1 MSQSLVSE
9 TLAVDYVKPA
19 DVVKTMIETGA
30 SKADLS
36 VLNIFVRGMLGGG
49 FLAIATS
56 IAFVAAAQTGIP
68 VVGALLFPVGFIC
81 ITLLGVDLITGYFAL
96 TPLAVIHGRLSF
108 GGMLRAWVVVWAGN
122 LAGSVLYAFM
132 MYGGLSVFGALPAV
146 APPVVAA
153 VPPAATPGAAA
164 PAPAP
169 APPLTPAQA
178 LMVPD
183 PIGVSEATV
192 VKRIA
197 TFKTLHYEQFGGVG
211 FLAIFV
217 KAMLC
222 NWMVTLGVV
231 LPMASRA
238 AIGKIVATYVPIF
251 MFFAMGYEHMVV
263 NMFII
268 PAAMFFGAP
277 ITMGDFWIGNEL
289 PATLGNFAGG
299 FLFTGAALGFV
310 YRTRAT

>member
-1 MSQSLVSE
+1 MSQSLAADTPV
-9 TLAVDYVKPA
+9 LDYIKPA

-56 IAFVAAAQTGIP
+56 IAFVGAAQTGIP
-68 VVGALLFPVGFIC
+68 IVGALLFPVGFIC

-96 TPLAVIHGRLSF
+96 TPLAVIHGRMSF

-122 LAGSVLYAFM
+122 LAGSVLYAFL

-146 APPVVAA
+146 APVVAA
-153 VPPAATPGAAA
+153 PPATTSSVAGA
-164 PAPAP
+164 PL
-169 APPLTPAQA
+169 PPPPILTPAQA
-178 LMVPD
+178 LMAPD
-183 PIGVSEATV
+183 PIGLAEANV
-192 VKRIA
+192 VKRIG
-197 TFKTLHYEQFGGVG
+197 TFKTLHYEQFGGLG
-211 FLAIFV
+211 FAAIFV

-277 ITMGDFWIGNEL
+277 ITMGDFWLGNEL

-310 YRTRAT
+310 YRTRAA